1 MTERP
6 RLLGA
11 VLAGGEGRRF
21 GGPKA
26 EADVGGR
33 PLAERA
39 VETLRQVVD
48 DVVVISARPLANP
61 PAPVVPDRIRGM
73 GPLGGLDAALRAARD
88 GGFDGVLLVACDLPL
103 LTPALLH
110 RVVGHLGDHPAVAPQ
125 REAGGVEPLCAV
137 YRVEVLPVVEARL
150 DQEDRSL
157 HSLFRTVAGHVI
169 PSWRLGTPGASFINV
184 NTPDDRVRAEEA
196 MARILPPIVCVVGKK
211 KSGKTATTVG
221 LVDALATR
229 GYRVMSAK
237 HGHGF
242 ELDTPG
248 TDSYRHRHE
257 GGAHRVVMAGPE
269 QVAVMGGWGSGGELP
284 LEELVAR
291 YLSDADVVVAEG
303 FKTSGSP
310 KIEVYRKAAHE
321 EPIYGKDPQR
331 DGTYLAILTDV
342 PGFQAHVPVLDVDDP
357 KRFQALAELVETE
370 VMGQPAKGKPA

>member
-1 MTERP
+1 M
-6 RLLGA
+6 
-11 VLAGGEGRRF
+11 
-21 GGPKA
+21 
-26 EADVGGR
+26 
-33 PLAERA
+33 
-39 VETLRQVVD
+39 
-48 DVVVISARPLANP
+48 
-61 PAPVVPDRIRGM
+61 
-73 GPLGGLDAALRAARD
+73 
-88 GGFDGVLLVACDLPL
+88 
-103 LTPALLH
+103 
-110 RVVGHLGDHPAVAPQ
+110 
-125 REAGGVEPLCAV
+125 
-137 YRVEVLPVVEARL
+137 
-150 DQEDRSL
+150 
-157 HSLFRTVAGHVI
+157 
-169 PSWRLGTPGASFINV
+169 
-184 NTPDDRVRAEEA
+184 
-196 MARILPPIVCVVGKK
+196 
-211 KSGKTATTVG
+211 G

-331 DGTYLAILTDV
+331 DGTYLAILTDDF
-342 PGFQAHVPVLDVDDP
+342 GH
-357 KRFQALAELVETE
+357 AL
-370 VMGQPAKGKPA
+370 G